1 MYITNLILLY
11 SIYCLSNILAS
22 YCAQNEHPT
31 LDTTTVKIFLAYP
44 ELFNFI
50 LEKYNENTRFELDD
64 LLQKIKNTNFE
75 FFRGKLEKDMLPMLT
90 SYKKNKGRRGK
101 GSKRTPIFKTF
112 KDRWNR
118 DRKWKCMFSD
128 IVSNL
133 VTRITNHCF
142 RKGCSHKA
150 SSHDKATR
158 IGYAFHFDHQKNE
171 GQWHKINDVSQL
183 RHDGKAMMIELIKCR
198 MACAYDHEFGSGT
211 DWYEEMLAMKSTHQY
226 SCGSTHRSIKK
237 IVNTRNMKALKTEID
252 SRGGFKSIRDVTKA
266 VSFGT
271 LQVLFWKYARVDF
284 AALVNCTEDVFM
296 EQNATSSTAS
306 TRRRSMAIVAYINL
320 IKKLAVKCPGYRTCG
335 SKFSDLVG
343 VQLSGAHM
351 DHRGK
356 KRMGISKAINSSK
369 SIEWIIEEL
378 ISGNCVPTC
387 AFCHGEITAWENG
400 REDKPDFML

>member
-1 MYITNLILLY
+1 
-11 SIYCLSNILAS
+11 
-22 YCAQNEHPT
+22 
-31 LDTTTVKIFLAYP
+31 
-44 ELFNFI
+44 
-50 LEKYNENTRFELDD
+50 
-64 LLQKIKNTNFE
+64 
-75 FFRGKLEKDMLPMLT
+75 MLT

-101 GSKRTPIFKTF
+101 SRVNKRSPIFETF
-112 KDRWNR
+112 KDRWDR
-118 DRKWKCMFSD
+118 DEHWKNMFGD

-133 VTRITNHCF
+133 VIRITNHCF

-158 IGYAFHFDHQKNE
+158 IAYAFHFDHQKNK
-171 GQWHKINDVSQL
+171 GQWHKIDGVCEL
-183 RHDGKAMMIELIKCR
+183 RKNVKSMMIEMIKCR
-198 MACAYDHEFGSGT
+198 NVCAYDHEFGTGT
-211 DWYEEMLAMKSTHQY
+211 DWYDDMLAMKSIHRY
-226 SCGSTHRSIKK
+226 GCGSNRRSIKK

-252 SRGGFKSIRDVTKA
+252 SRGGFKCIQDVTKT

-284 AALVNCTEDVFM
+284 ASLVTCTEDVFM
-296 EQNATSSTAS
+296 EQDATSKATTAS
-306 TRRRSMAIVAYINL
+306 KRRRYMTVAAYINL

-356 KRMGISKAINSSK
+356 KRMGISRAIASTK